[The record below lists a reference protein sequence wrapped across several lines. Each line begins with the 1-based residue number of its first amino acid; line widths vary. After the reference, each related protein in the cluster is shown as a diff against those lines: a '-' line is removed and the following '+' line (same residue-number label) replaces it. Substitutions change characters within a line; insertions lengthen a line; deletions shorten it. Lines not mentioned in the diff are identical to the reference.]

1 MGTDCKF
8 IRDSGKNSVTNT
20 GLCGIIK
27 LNKYL
32 MRGTQGDDNDVKK
45 MTKLLCALLCG
56 VLVCGAVAAAVP
68 KDDTDVAPAPRQVQA
83 AIMNG
88 KDPTTTETMKKGETI
103 QLVVK
108 QDDDSSEKQTAGSG
122 SGNPSESESDWEIQE
137 QQGQNVIELAPKT
150 GIVKAK
156 EAGEATVVKRVTG
169 GVAACK
175 IIVDDK
181 TAVEKLVIKGSQD
194 MRVGETQKLQL
205 SIEPEQAQNDAEVT
219 WKSDQPEILSVDE
232 TGKVTAH
239 QSGSATI
246 TATADSVQ
254 GKLTISVNPNLTAL
268 KIVPDS
274 MKMFVGDSIA
284 VQIEATPADAN
295 LDALQWKS
303 DNAEIAYYKDGR
315 IYGVGVG
322 TTRITASVGDVTAS
336 CTVRVAINGSI
347 SLDKKSMTLQVGKT
361 GQLQANTTGALEG
374 QKITWRS
381 SNPAVASV
389 DAAGKVRANKEGSA
403 EITAEALGVK
413 AACQVTVTGSKKQPD
428 NNKPTNNKP
437 NNNIIGT
444 KRPITGIG
452 STFLYM
458 PRQNTGSTFLYMPGS
473 TVTISEFAYT
483 MPKNVP
489 DVVYLTIDSK
499 LDDVTSSIA
508 DTLSANAMQA
518 TFFVSI
524 DNLYGADDTLRHL
537 TGDGNS
543 VGLLLTPEQANSG
556 NAVALLDQANEQLS
570 VITGM
575 PTRLVRISGGS
586 SGKLNRDAL
595 HALLNAGYRVWDW
608 NTSANESS
616 QAADASYRAVS
627 KAIDTTGT
635 VAVRF
640 DGSVAT
646 DTVFR
651 QLLPYMKYCGIQ
663 AKAIQASDNAVC
675 NTAAG

>member
-8 IRDSGKNSVTNT
+8 IRDFSKNSVTNT

-32 MRGTQGDDNDVKK
+32 MRGSQGDDNDVKK

-56 VLVCGAVAAAVP
+56 VLVCGAVAVAVP
-68 KDDTDVAPAPRQVQA
+68 KDDQETTPVPRQVPVE
-83 AIMNG
+83 IVTG
-88 KDPTTTETMKKGETI
+88 DSKTSVSMKQNEQI

-108 QDDDSSEKQTAGSG
+108 EESQPEQPMTGSG
-122 SGNPSESESDWEIQE
+122 SGNPSDSESEWEIKE
-137 QQGQNVIELAPKT
+137 GNDIIELDGTT
-150 GIVKAK
+150 GVVSAKKAGTA
-156 EAGEATVVKRVTG
+156 EVAKRVKG
-169 GVAACK
+169 GVAACVIK
-175 IIVDDK
+175 VSGY
-181 TAVEKLVIKGSQD
+181 AVEQITIEGAQE
-194 MRVGETQKLQL
+194 MRIGETQNLKL
-205 SIEPEQAQNDAEVT
+205 SIMPTEAQDDANVT
-219 WKSDQPEILSVDE
+219 WTSDRPEILSVDE

-254 GKLTISVNPNLTAL
+254 GKLTISVQPGLTGILL
-268 KIVPDS
+268 KPQ
-274 MKMFVGDSIA
+274 KMELHVGESA
-284 VQIEATPADAN
+284 GIEADPVPTDADLEGLTWN
-295 LDALQWKS
+295 SS
-303 DNAEIAYYKDGR
+303 DESVAYYKDGT
-315 IYGVGVG
+315 IYAAGAG
-322 TTRITASVGDVTAS
+322 TAKITASVGSVSATCD
-336 CTVRVAINGSI
+336 VRVVVDGGITITPNRV
-347 SLDKKSMTLQVGKT
+347 SLET
-361 GQLQANTTGALEG
+361 GNSKQLTANTTGDLKG

-389 DAAGKVRANKEGSA
+389 DASGKVRANKEGSA
-403 EITAEALGVK
+403 EITAEALGAK
-413 AACQVTVTGSKKQPD
+413 AACQVTVTGGKKQPD

-437 NNNIIGT
+437 NNNITGT
-444 KRPITGIG
+444 KKPITGTG
-452 STFLYM
+452 STFLYV

-489 DVVYLTIDSK
+489 DAVYLTIDSK

-543 VGLLLTPEQANSG
+543 IGLLLTPEQANSG

-616 QAADASYRAVS
+616 QAADASYQAVS

>member
-68 KDDTDVAPAPRQVQA
+68 KDDNA
-83 AIMNG
+83 AIAAPVR
-88 KDPTTTETMKKGETI
+88 KQIVLEPDKPRTATMKIGE
-103 QLVVK
+103 QVK
-108 QDDDSSEKQTAGSG
+108 LAIGYANAGIKSESQGSG
-122 SGNPSESESDWEIQE
+122 SGEESGQDTPWGILDDSDAVTVDAETGVVTAEKEGTATIGKNLADGREILCTIKVSGYAVKQITIEGTQE
-137 QQGQNVIELAPKT
+137 
-150 GIVKAK
+150 
-156 EAGEATVVKRVTG
+156 
-169 GVAACK
+169 
-175 IIVDDK
+175 
-181 TAVEKLVIKGSQD
+181 
-194 MRVGETQKLQL
+194 MRIGETQKLQL

-284 VQIEATPADAN
+284 VQIETTPADAN

-315 IYGVGVG
+315 IYGIGVG

-452 STFLYM
+452 STFLYV

-489 DVVYLTIDSK
+489 DAVYLTIDSK

-543 VGLLLTPEQANSG
+543 VGLLLTPEQANGG

-640 DGSVAT
+640 DGGVAT

>member
-8 IRDSGKNSVTNT
+8 IRDFSKNSVTNT

-32 MRGTQGDDNDVKK
+32 MRGSQGDDNDVKK

-56 VLVCGAVAAAVP
+56 VLVCGAVAVAVP
-68 KDDTDVAPAPRQVQA
+68 KDDNA
-83 AIMNG
+83 AIAAPVRTQIVLEPENQ
-88 KDPTTTETMKKGETI
+88 KTVTLKIGEQI
-103 QLVVK
+103 KLAVGYISAGEK
-108 QDDDSSEKQTAGSG
+108 SENKTAGSG
-122 SGNPSESESDWEIQE
+122 ESTSKETKWGVINDSDA
-137 QQGQNVIELAPKT
+137 VIVDEET
-150 GIVKAK
+150 GVVTAEK
-156 EAGEATVVKRVTG
+156 EGEAQVGKILADGREVLCTIKVSGYAVKQITIEG
-169 GVAACK
+169 
-175 IIVDDK
+175 
-181 TAVEKLVIKGSQD
+181 TQE
-194 MRVGETQKLQL
+194 MRIGETQNLKL
-205 SIEPEQAQNDAEVT
+205 SIMPTEAQDGANVIWT
-219 WKSDQPEILSVDE
+219 SDRPEILSVDE

-246 TATADSVQ
+246 TATADSAQ

-268 KIVPDS
+268 KIVPDR

-284 VQIEATPADAN
+284 VQIETTPADVN

-403 EITAEALGVK
+403 EITAEALGAK

-444 KRPITGIG
+444 KKPITGTG
-452 STFLYM
+452 STFLYI

-489 DVVYLTIDSK
+489 DAVYLTVDSK

-575 PTRLVRISGGS
+575 PTRLVRIYGGS

-616 QAADASYRAVS
+616 QAADASYQAVS

>member
-1 MGTDCKF
+1 
-8 IRDSGKNSVTNT
+8 
-20 GLCGIIK
+20 
-27 LNKYL
+27 

-68 KDDTDVAPAPRQVQA
+68 KDDQGTTPAPRQVPVD
-83 AIMNG
+83 IVTG
-88 KDPTTTETMKKGETI
+88 DSRTSVSMKQNEQI

-108 QDDDSSEKQTAGSG
+108 EENQSEQPMTGSG
-122 SGNPSESESDWEIQE
+122 SGNPSDSESKWEIKE
-137 QQGQNVIELAPKT
+137 GNDIIELDGTT
-150 GIVKAK
+150 GVVSAKKAGIA
-156 EAGEATVVKRVTG
+156 EVAKRVKG
-169 GVAACK
+169 GVAACV
-175 IIVDDK
+175 IEVSGY
-181 TAVEKLVIKGSQD
+181 AVKQITIEGAQE
-194 MRVGETQKLQL
+194 MRIGETQNLKL
-205 SIEPEQAQNDAEVT
+205 SIMPTEAQDDANVT
-219 WKSDQPEILSVDE
+219 WTSDRPEILSVDE

-246 TATADSVQ
+246 TATADSAQ
-254 GKLTISVNPNLTAL
+254 GKLTISVQPGLTGILL
-268 KIVPDS
+268 KPQ
-274 MKMFVGDSIA
+274 KMELHVGESA
-284 VQIEATPADAN
+284 GIEADPVPADADLEGLTWN
-295 LDALQWKS
+295 SS
-303 DNAEIAYYKDGR
+303 DESVAYYKDGT
-315 IYGVGVG
+315 IYAAGAG
-322 TTRITASVGDVTAS
+322 TAKITASVGSVSATCD
-336 CTVRVAINGSI
+336 VRVVVDGGITITPNRV
-347 SLDKKSMTLQVGKT
+347 SLET
-361 GQLQANTTGALEG
+361 GNSKQLTANTTGDLKG

-403 EITAEALGVK
+403 EITAEALGAK

-437 NNNIIGT
+437 NNNITGT
-444 KRPITGIG
+444 KKPITGTG

-489 DVVYLTIDSK
+489 DAVYLTIDSK

-543 VGLLLTPEQANSG
+543 VGLLLTPEQANGG

>member
-68 KDDTDVAPAPRQVQA
+68 KDDNA
-83 AIMNG
+83 AIAAPVRTQIVLEPENPKTVTLKIGEQIKLSVGSANIG
-88 KDPTTTETMKKGETI
+88 KK
-103 QLVVK
+103 
-108 QDDDSSEKQTAGSG
+108 SENQAAGSG
-122 SGNPSESESDWEIQE
+122 ESADKDTNWGIWDGDSDA
-137 QQGQNVIELAPKT
+137 VIVDEET
-150 GIVKAK
+150 GVVTAK
-156 EAGEATVVKRVTG
+156 KEGEAQVGKILADGREILCTIKVSGYAVKQITIEG
-169 GVAACK
+169 
-175 IIVDDK
+175 
-181 TAVEKLVIKGSQD
+181 TQE
-194 MRVGETQKLQL
+194 MRIGETQNLKL
-205 SIEPEQAQNDAEVT
+205 SITPTEAQDDAKVT
-219 WKSDQPEILSVDE
+219 WKSDRPEILSVDE

-246 TATADSVQ
+246 TATADSMQ
-254 GKLTISVNPNLTAL
+254 GKLTISVQPGLTGILL
-268 KIVPDS
+268 KPQ
-274 MKMFVGDSIA
+274 KMELHVGESA
-284 VQIEATPADAN
+284 GIEADPVPADADLEGLTWN
-295 LDALQWKS
+295 SS
-303 DNAEIAYYKDGR
+303 DESVAYYKDGT
-315 IYGVGVG
+315 IYAAGAG
-322 TTRITASVGDVTAS
+322 TAKITASVGSVSAACD
-336 CTVRVAINGSI
+336 VRVVIDGGITITPNRV
-347 SLDKKSMTLQVGKT
+347 SLET
-361 GQLQANTTGALEG
+361 GNSKQLTANATGDLKG

-489 DVVYLTIDSK
+489 DAVYLTIDSK

-537 TGDGNS
+537 TGNGNS

>member
-56 VLVCGAVAAAVP
+56 VLVFGAVAAAVP
-68 KDDTDVAPAPRQVQA
+68 KDDNA
-83 AIMNG
+83 AIAAPVR
-88 KDPTTTETMKKGETI
+88 KQIVLEPDKPRTATMKIGE
-103 QLVVK
+103 QVK
-108 QDDDSSEKQTAGSG
+108 LAIGYANAGIKSESQGSG
-122 SGNPSESESDWEIQE
+122 SGEESGQDTPWGILDDSDAVTVDAETGVVTAEKEGTATIGKNLADGREILCTIKVSGYAVKQITVKGAQE
-137 QQGQNVIELAPKT
+137 
-150 GIVKAK
+150 
-156 EAGEATVVKRVTG
+156 
-169 GVAACK
+169 
-175 IIVDDK
+175 
-181 TAVEKLVIKGSQD
+181 
-194 MRVGETQKLQL
+194 MRIGETQNLKL
-205 SIEPEQAQNDAEVT
+205 SIKPTEAQDDANVT
-219 WKSDQPEILSVDE
+219 WTSDRPEILSVDE
-232 TGKVTAH
+232 TGKVMAH

-246 TATADSVQ
+246 TATADSAQ
-254 GKLTISVNPNLTAL
+254 GKLTISVQPGLTGILL
-268 KIVPDS
+268 KPQ
-274 MKMFVGDSIA
+274 KMELHVGESA
-284 VQIEATPADAN
+284 GIEADPVPADADLEGLTWN
-295 LDALQWKS
+295 SS
-303 DNAEIAYYKDGR
+303 DESVAYYKDGT
-315 IYGVGVG
+315 IYAAGAG
-322 TTRITASVGDVTAS
+322 TAKITASVGSVSATCD
-336 CTVRVAINGSI
+336 VRVVIDGGITITPNRV
-347 SLDKKSMTLQVGKT
+347 SLEAGNSKQLTANAT
-361 GQLQANTTGALEG
+361 GDLKG

-437 NNNIIGT
+437 NNNITGT

-489 DVVYLTIDSK
+489 DAVYLTIDSK

-537 TGDGNS
+537 MGDGNS

-556 NAVALLDQANEQLS
+556 NAVALLDRANEQLS

-575 PTRLVRISGGS
+575 PTRLVRIFGGS

>member
-8 IRDSGKNSVTNT
+8 IRSFSKNSVTNT

-56 VLVCGAVAAAVP
+56 VLVCGAVAVAVP
-68 KDDTDVAPAPRQVQA
+68 KDDNA
-83 AIMNG
+83 AIAAPVR
-88 KDPTTTETMKKGETI
+88 KQIVLEPDKPRTATMKIGE
-103 QLVVK
+103 QVK
-108 QDDDSSEKQTAGSG
+108 LAIGYANAGIKSESQGSG
-122 SGNPSESESDWEIQE
+122 SGEESGQDTPWGILDDSDAVTVDAETGVVTAEKEGTATIGKNLADGREILCTIKVSGYAVKQITIEGTQE
-137 QQGQNVIELAPKT
+137 
-150 GIVKAK
+150 
-156 EAGEATVVKRVTG
+156 
-169 GVAACK
+169 
-175 IIVDDK
+175 
-181 TAVEKLVIKGSQD
+181 
-194 MRVGETQKLQL
+194 MRIGETQKLQL

-284 VQIEATPADAN
+284 VQIETTPADAN

-315 IYGVGVG
+315 IYGIGVG

-403 EITAEALGVK
+403 EITAEALGAK

-437 NNNIIGT
+437 NNNITGT
-444 KRPITGIG
+444 KRPITGTG
-452 STFLYM
+452 STFLYV

-489 DVVYLTIDSK
+489 DAVYLTIDSK

-543 VGLLLTPEQANSG
+543 VGLLLTPEQANGG

-616 QAADASYRAVS
+616 QAADASYQAVS

>member
-8 IRDSGKNSVTNT
+8 IRDFSKNSVTNT

-32 MRGTQGDDNDVKK
+32 MRGSQGDDNDVKK
-45 MTKLLCALLCG
+45 MTKLFCALLCG
-56 VLVCGAVAAAVP
+56 VLVCGAVAVAVP
-68 KDDTDVAPAPRQVQA
+68 KDDNA
-83 AIMNG
+83 AIAAPVRTQIVLEPESQ
-88 KDPTTTETMKKGETI
+88 KTVTLKIGEQI
-103 QLVVK
+103 KLAVGYISAGEK
-108 QDDDSSEKQTAGSG
+108 SENKTAGSG
-122 SGNPSESESDWEIQE
+122 ESTSKETKWGVINDSDA
-137 QQGQNVIELAPKT
+137 VIVDEET
-150 GIVKAK
+150 GVVTAK
-156 EAGEATVVKRVTG
+156 KEGEAQVGKILADGREVLCTIKVSGYAVKQITIEG
-169 GVAACK
+169 
-175 IIVDDK
+175 
-181 TAVEKLVIKGSQD
+181 TQE
-194 MRVGETQKLQL
+194 MRIGETQNLKL
-205 SIEPEQAQNDAEVT
+205 SITPTEAQDDANVT
-219 WKSDQPEILSVDE
+219 WTSDRSEILSVDE

-246 TATADSVQ
+246 TATADSAQ

-268 KIVPDS
+268 KIVPDR

-284 VQIEATPADAN
+284 VQIETTPADAN

-403 EITAEALGVK
+403 EITAEALGAK

-437 NNNIIGT
+437 NNNITGT
-444 KRPITGIG
+444 KRPITGTG
-452 STFLYM
+452 STFLYV

-489 DVVYLTIDSK
+489 DAVYLTIDSK

-616 QAADASYRAVS
+616 QAADASYQAVS

>member
-68 KDDTDVAPAPRQVQA
+68 KDDNA
-83 AIMNG
+83 AIAAPVR
-88 KDPTTTETMKKGETI
+88 KQIVLEPDKPRTATMKIGE
-103 QLVVK
+103 QVK
-108 QDDDSSEKQTAGSG
+108 LAIGYANAGIKSESQGSG
-122 SGNPSESESDWEIQE
+122 SGEESGQDTPWGILDDSDAVTVDAETGVVTAEKEGTATIGKNLADGREILCTIKVS
-137 QQGQNVIELAPKT
+137 GYA
-150 GIVKAK
+150 VKQI
-156 EAGEATVVKRVTG
+156 T
-169 GVAACK
+169 
-175 IIVDDK
+175 
-181 TAVEKLVIKGSQD
+181 IKGTQE
-194 MRVGETQKLQL
+194 MRIGETQKLQL

-246 TATADSVQ
+246 TATADSAQ
-254 GKLTISVNPNLTAL
+254 GKLTISVQPGLTGILL
-268 KIVPDS
+268 KPQ
-274 MKMFVGDSIA
+274 KMELHVGESA
-284 VQIEATPADAN
+284 GIEADPVPADADLEGLTWN
-295 LDALQWKS
+295 SS
-303 DNAEIAYYKDGR
+303 DESVAYYKDGI
-315 IYGVGVG
+315 IYAAGAG
-322 TTRITASVGDVTAS
+322 TAKITASVGSVSAACD
-336 CTVRVAINGSI
+336 VRVVIDGGITITPNRV
-347 SLDKKSMTLQVGKT
+347 SLET
-361 GQLQANTTGALEG
+361 GNSKQLTANATGDLKG

-452 STFLYM
+452 STFLYV

-489 DVVYLTIDSK
+489 DAVYLTIDSK

-537 TGDGNS
+537 TGNGNS

>member
-68 KDDTDVAPAPRQVQA
+68 KDDNA
-83 AIMNG
+83 AIAAPVR
-88 KDPTTTETMKKGETI
+88 KQIVLEPDKPRTATMKIGE
-103 QLVVK
+103 QVK
-108 QDDDSSEKQTAGSG
+108 LAIGYANAGIKSESQGSG
-122 SGNPSESESDWEIQE
+122 SGEESGQDTPWGILDDSDAVTVDAETGVVTAEKEGTATIGKNLADGREILCTIKVFGYAVKQITIEGTQE
-137 QQGQNVIELAPKT
+137 
-150 GIVKAK
+150 
-156 EAGEATVVKRVTG
+156 
-169 GVAACK
+169 
-175 IIVDDK
+175 
-181 TAVEKLVIKGSQD
+181 
-194 MRVGETQKLQL
+194 MRIGETQKLQL

-246 TATADSVQ
+246 TATADSAQ
-254 GKLTISVNPNLTAL
+254 GKLTISVQPGLTGILL
-268 KIVPDS
+268 KPQ
-274 MKMFVGDSIA
+274 KMELHVGESA
-284 VQIEATPADAN
+284 GIEADPVPADADLEGLTWN
-295 LDALQWKS
+295 SS
-303 DNAEIAYYKDGR
+303 DESVAYYKDGT
-315 IYGVGVG
+315 IYAAGAG
-322 TTRITASVGDVTAS
+322 TAKITASVGSVSAACD
-336 CTVRVAINGSI
+336 VRVVIDGGITITPNRV
-347 SLDKKSMTLQVGKT
+347 SLET
-361 GQLQANTTGALEG
+361 GNSKQLTANATGDLKG

-381 SNPAVASV
+381 SNSAVASV

-403 EITAEALGVK
+403 EITAEVLGVK

-437 NNNIIGT
+437 NNNITGT
-444 KRPITGIG
+444 KRPITGTG
-452 STFLYM
+452 STYLFV

-489 DVVYLTIDSK
+489 DAVYLTIDSK

-537 TGDGNS
+537 TGNGNS

-556 NAVALLDQANEQLS
+556 NAVALLDQADEQLS

>member
-8 IRDSGKNSVTNT
+8 IRDFSKNSVTNT

-32 MRGTQGDDNDVKK
+32 MRGSQGDDNDVKK

-56 VLVCGAVAAAVP
+56 VLVCGAVAVAVP
-68 KDDTDVAPAPRQVQA
+68 KDDQGTTPAPRQVPVE
-83 AIMNG
+83 IVTG
-88 KDPTTTETMKKGETI
+88 DSKTSVSMKQNEQI

-108 QDDDSSEKQTAGSG
+108 EENQSEQPMTGSG
-122 SGNPSESESDWEIQE
+122 SGKPSDSESEWEIKE
-137 QQGQNVIELAPKT
+137 GNDIIELDGTT
-150 GIVKAK
+150 GVVSAKKAGIA
-156 EAGEATVVKRVTG
+156 EVAKRVKG
-169 GVAACK
+169 GVAACV
-175 IIVDDK
+175 IEVSGY
-181 TAVEKLVIKGSQD
+181 AVEQITIEGAQE
-194 MRVGETQKLQL
+194 MRIGETQNLKL
-205 SIEPEQAQNDAEVT
+205 SIMPTEAQDDANVT
-219 WKSDQPEILSVDE
+219 WTSDRPEILSVDE

-268 KIVPDS
+268 KIVPDR

-284 VQIEATPADAN
+284 VQIETTPADAN

-389 DAAGKVRANKEGSA
+389 DASGKVHANKEGSA
-403 EITAEALGVK
+403 EITAEALGAK

-437 NNNIIGT
+437 NNNITGT
-444 KRPITGIG
+444 KKPITGTG
-452 STFLYM
+452 STFLYV

-489 DVVYLTIDSK
+489 DAVYLTIDSK

-595 HALLNAGYRVWDW
+595 HTLLNAGYRVWDW

-616 QAADASYRAVS
+616 QAADASYQAVS

>member
-68 KDDTDVAPAPRQVQA
+68 KDDQGTTPAPRQVPVE
-83 AIMNG
+83 IVTG
-88 KDPTTTETMKKGETI
+88 DSRTSVSMKQNEKI

-108 QDDDSSEKQTAGSG
+108 EESQPEQPMTGSG
-122 SGNPSESESDWEIQE
+122 SGTPSGSKSEWKIEKGNDI
-137 QQGQNVIELAPKT
+137 IELDGTT
-150 GIVKAK
+150 GVVSAKKAGTA
-156 EAGEATVVKRVTG
+156 EVAKRVKG
-169 GVAACK
+169 GVAACV
-175 IIVDDK
+175 IEVSGY
-181 TAVEKLVIKGSQD
+181 AVEQITVKGAQE
-194 MRVGETQKLQL
+194 MRIGETQNLKP
-205 SIEPEQAQNDAEVT
+205 SITPIEAQDDANVT
-219 WKSDQPEILSVDE
+219 WTSDRPEILSVDE

-246 TATADSVQ
+246 TATADSVH
-254 GKLTISVNPNLTAL
+254 GELTISVNPNLTAL
-268 KIVPDS
+268 KIVPDR

-284 VQIEATPADAN
+284 VQIETTPADAN

-489 DVVYLTIDSK
+489 DAVYLTIDSK

-537 TGDGNS
+537 TGNGNS

-640 DGSVAT
+640 DGGVAT

>member
-68 KDDTDVAPAPRQVQA
+68 KDDNA
-83 AIMNG
+83 AIAAPVRTQIVLEPESQKTVTLKIGEQIKLSVGSANIG
-88 KDPTTTETMKKGETI
+88 KK
-103 QLVVK
+103 
-108 QDDDSSEKQTAGSG
+108 SENQAAGSG
-122 SGNPSESESDWEIQE
+122 ESADKDTNWGIWDGDSDAVTVEKESGMVTAE
-137 QQGQNVIELAPKT
+137 KT
-150 GIVKAK
+150 GT
-156 EAGEATVVKRVTG
+156 ATVGKILGDGRKVSCTITVSGYAVKQITIEG
-169 GVAACK
+169 
-175 IIVDDK
+175 
-181 TAVEKLVIKGSQD
+181 TQE
-194 MRVGETQKLQL
+194 MRIGETQKLQL
-205 SIEPEQAQNDAEVT
+205 SIKPEQAQNDAEVT

-437 NNNIIGT
+437 NNNITGT
-444 KRPITGIG
+444 KRPITGTG

-483 MPKNVP
+483 MPKNIP
-489 DVVYLTIDSK
+489 DAVYLTIDSK

-537 TGDGNS
+537 MGDGNS

>member
-68 KDDTDVAPAPRQVQA
+68 KDDNA
-83 AIMNG
+83 AIAAPVR
-88 KDPTTTETMKKGETI
+88 KQIVLEPDKPRTATMKIGE
-103 QLVVK
+103 QVK
-108 QDDDSSEKQTAGSG
+108 LAIGYANAGIKSESQGSG
-122 SGNPSESESDWEIQE
+122 SGEESGQDTPWGILDDSDAVTVDAETGVVTAEKEGTATIGKNLADGREILCTIKVSGYAVKQITIEGTQE
-137 QQGQNVIELAPKT
+137 
-150 GIVKAK
+150 
-156 EAGEATVVKRVTG
+156 
-169 GVAACK
+169 
-175 IIVDDK
+175 
-181 TAVEKLVIKGSQD
+181 
-194 MRVGETQKLQL
+194 MRIGETQKLQL

-284 VQIEATPADAN
+284 VQIETTPADAN

-315 IYGVGVG
+315 IYGIGVG

-452 STFLYM
+452 STFLYV

-489 DVVYLTIDSK
+489 DAVYLTIDSK

-537 TGDGNS
+537 MGDGNS

-608 NTSANESS
+608 NASANESS

>member
-68 KDDTDVAPAPRQVQA
+68 KDDQGTTPAPRQVPVD
-83 AIMNG
+83 IVTG
-88 KDPTTTETMKKGETI
+88 DSRTSVSMKQNERI
-103 QLVVK
+103 QLVFK
-108 QDDDSSEKQTAGSG
+108 EENQSEQPMTGSG
-122 SGNPSESESDWEIQE
+122 SGNPSDSESEWEIKK
-137 QQGQNVIELAPKT
+137 GSDIIELDGTT
-150 GIVKAK
+150 GVVSAKKAGTA
-156 EAGEATVVKRVTG
+156 EVAKRVKG
-169 GVAACK
+169 GVAACV
-175 IIVDDK
+175 IEVSGY
-181 TAVEKLVIKGSQD
+181 AVEQITVKGAQE
-194 MRVGETQKLQL
+194 MRIGETQKLQL

-284 VQIEATPADAN
+284 VQIETTPADAN

-315 IYGVGVG
+315 IYGIGVG

-403 EITAEALGVK
+403 EITAEALGAK
-413 AACQVTVTGSKKQPD
+413 AACQVTVTGGKKQPD

-437 NNNIIGT
+437 NNNITGT
-444 KRPITGIG
+444 KKPITGTG

-489 DVVYLTIDSK
+489 DAVYLTIDSK

-543 VGLLLTPEQANSG
+543 VGLLLTPEQANGG

-616 QAADASYRAVS
+616 QAADASYQAVS

>member
-56 VLVCGAVAAAVP
+56 VLVCGAVAVAVP
-68 KDDTDVAPAPRQVQA
+68 KDDNA
-83 AIMNG
+83 AIAAPVRTQIVLEPENPKTVTLKIGEQIKLSVGSANIG
-88 KDPTTTETMKKGETI
+88 KK
-103 QLVVK
+103 
-108 QDDDSSEKQTAGSG
+108 SENQAAGSG
-122 SGNPSESESDWEIQE
+122 ESADKDTNWGIWDGDSDAVTVEKESG
-137 QQGQNVIELAPKT
+137 VVT
-150 GIVKAK
+150 AK
-156 EAGEATVVKRVTG
+156 KEGEAQVGKILADGREILCTIKVSGYAVKQITIEG
-169 GVAACK
+169 
-175 IIVDDK
+175 
-181 TAVEKLVIKGSQD
+181 TQE
-194 MRVGETQKLQL
+194 MRIGETQNLKL
-205 SIEPEQAQNDAEVT
+205 SITPTEAQDDAKVT
-219 WKSDQPEILSVDE
+219 WKSDRPEILSVDE

-246 TATADSVQ
+246 TATADSMQ
-254 GKLTISVNPNLTAL
+254 GKLTISVQPGLTGILL
-268 KIVPDS
+268 KPQ
-274 MKMFVGDSIA
+274 KMELHVGESA
-284 VQIEATPADAN
+284 GIEADPVPADADLEGLTWN
-295 LDALQWKS
+295 SS
-303 DNAEIAYYKDGR
+303 DESVAYYKDGT
-315 IYGVGVG
+315 IYAAGAG
-322 TTRITASVGDVTAS
+322 TAKITASVGSVSAACD
-336 CTVRVAINGSI
+336 VRVVINGGI
-347 SLDKKSMTLQVGKT
+347 TITPNRVSLET
-361 GQLQANTTGALEG
+361 GNSKQLTANVTGDLKG

-437 NNNIIGT
+437 NNNITGT

-489 DVVYLTIDSK
+489 DAVYLTIDSK

-537 TGDGNS
+537 TGNGNS
-543 VGLLLTPEQANSG
+543 IGLLLTPEQANGG

-640 DGSVAT
+640 DGSVTT

>member
-8 IRDSGKNSVTNT
+8 IRDSSKNSVTNT

-68 KDDTDVAPAPRQVQA
+68 KDDQETTPAPRQVPVD
-83 AIMNG
+83 IVTG
-88 KDPTTTETMKKGETI
+88 DSRTSVSMKQNEQI

-108 QDDDSSEKQTAGSG
+108 EESQPEQPMTGSG
-122 SGNPSESESDWEIQE
+122 SGTPSDSKSEWKIEKGNDI
-137 QQGQNVIELAPKT
+137 IELDGTT
-150 GIVKAK
+150 GVVSAKKAGTA
-156 EAGEATVVKRVTG
+156 EVAKRVKG
-169 GVAACK
+169 GVAACV
-175 IIVDDK
+175 IEVSGY
-181 TAVEKLVIKGSQD
+181 AVEQITIEGTQE
-194 MRVGETQKLQL
+194 MRIGETQNLKL
-205 SIEPEQAQNDAEVT
+205 SITPTEAQDDAKVT
-219 WKSDQPEILSVDE
+219 WKSDRPEILSVDE

-246 TATADSVQ
+246 TATADSMQ
-254 GKLTISVNPNLTAL
+254 GKLTISVQPGLTGILL
-268 KIVPDS
+268 KPQ
-274 MKMFVGDSIA
+274 KMELHVGESA
-284 VQIEATPADAN
+284 GIEADPVPADADLEGLTWN
-295 LDALQWKS
+295 SS
-303 DNAEIAYYKDGR
+303 DESVAYYKDGT
-315 IYGVGVG
+315 IYAAGAG
-322 TTRITASVGDVTAS
+322 TAKITASVAS
-336 CTVRVAINGSI
+336 VSAACDVRVVIDGGITITPNRV
-347 SLDKKSMTLQVGKT
+347 SLET
-361 GQLQANTTGALEG
+361 GNSKQLTANATGDLKG

-489 DVVYLTIDSK
+489 DAVYLTIDSK

-508 DTLSANAMQA
+508 DTLSANAVQA

-537 TGDGNS
+537 TGNGNS

-608 NTSANESS
+608 NASANESS

>member
-68 KDDTDVAPAPRQVQA
+68 KDDNA
-83 AIMNG
+83 AIAAPVRTQIVLEPENPKTVTLKIGEQIKLSVGSANIG
-88 KDPTTTETMKKGETI
+88 KK
-103 QLVVK
+103 
-108 QDDDSSEKQTAGSG
+108 SENQAAGSG
-122 SGNPSESESDWEIQE
+122 ESADKDTNWGIWDGDSDA
-137 QQGQNVIELAPKT
+137 VIVDEET
-150 GIVKAK
+150 GVVTAK
-156 EAGEATVVKRVTG
+156 KEGEAQVGKILADGREILCTIKVSGYAVKQITIEG
-169 GVAACK
+169 
-175 IIVDDK
+175 
-181 TAVEKLVIKGSQD
+181 TQE
-194 MRVGETQKLQL
+194 MRIGETQNLKL
-205 SIEPEQAQNDAEVT
+205 SIKPTEAQDDAKVT
-219 WKSDQPEILSVDE
+219 WKSDRPEILSVDE

-254 GKLTISVNPNLTAL
+254 GKLTISVQPGLTGILL
-268 KIVPDS
+268 KPQ
-274 MKMFVGDSIA
+274 KMELRVGESA
-284 VQIEATPADAN
+284 GIEADPVPADADLEGLTWN
-295 LDALQWKS
+295 SS
-303 DNAEIAYYKDGR
+303 DESVAYYKDGT
-315 IYGVGVG
+315 IYAAGAG
-322 TTRITASVGDVTAS
+322 TAKITASVGSVSAACD
-336 CTVRVAINGSI
+336 VRVVIDGGITITPNRV
-347 SLDKKSMTLQVGKT
+347 SLET
-361 GQLQANTTGALEG
+361 GNSKQLTANATGDLKG

-413 AACQVTVTGSKKQPD
+413 AACQVTVTESKKQPD

-489 DVVYLTIDSK
+489 DAVYLTIDSK

-537 TGDGNS
+537 TGNGNS

>member
-1 MGTDCKF
+1 M
-8 IRDSGKNSVTNT
+8 
-20 GLCGIIK
+20 
-27 LNKYL
+27 
-32 MRGTQGDDNDVKK
+32 KK

-68 KDDTDVAPAPRQVQA
+68 KDDNA
-83 AIMNG
+83 AIAAPVR
-88 KDPTTTETMKKGETI
+88 KQIVLEPDKPRTATMKIGE
-103 QLVVK
+103 QVK
-108 QDDDSSEKQTAGSG
+108 LAIGYANAGIKSESQGSG
-122 SGNPSESESDWEIQE
+122 SGEESGQDTPWGILDDSDAVTVDAETGVVTAEKEGTATIGKNLADGREILCTIKVSGYAVKQITIEGTQE
-137 QQGQNVIELAPKT
+137 
-150 GIVKAK
+150 
-156 EAGEATVVKRVTG
+156 
-169 GVAACK
+169 
-175 IIVDDK
+175 
-181 TAVEKLVIKGSQD
+181 
-194 MRVGETQKLQL
+194 MRIGETQKLQL

-246 TATADSVQ
+246 TATADSAQ

-315 IYGVGVG
+315 IYGIGVG

-437 NNNIIGT
+437 NNNITGT
-444 KRPITGIG
+444 KRPITGTG
-452 STFLYM
+452 STFLYI

-489 DVVYLTIDSK
+489 DAVYLTIDSK

-543 VGLLLTPEQANSG
+543 VGLLLTPEQANGG

>member
-68 KDDTDVAPAPRQVQA
+68 KDDQGTTPAPRQVPVD
-83 AIMNG
+83 IVTG
-88 KDPTTTETMKKGETI
+88 DSRTSVSMKQNEQI

-108 QDDDSSEKQTAGSG
+108 EENQPEQPMTGSG
-122 SGNPSESESDWEIQE
+122 SGNPSDSESEWEIKK
-137 QQGQNVIELAPKT
+137 GSDIIELDGTT
-150 GIVKAK
+150 GVVSAKKAGTA
-156 EAGEATVVKRVTG
+156 EVAKRVKG
-169 GVAACK
+169 GVAACV
-175 IIVDDK
+175 IEVSGY
-181 TAVEKLVIKGSQD
+181 AVEQITVKGAQE
-194 MRVGETQKLQL
+194 MRIGETQNLKP
-205 SIEPEQAQNDAEVT
+205 SITPIEAQDDANVT
-219 WKSDQPEILSVDE
+219 WTSDRPEILSVDE

-246 TATADSVQ
+246 TATADSVH
-254 GKLTISVNPNLTAL
+254 GELTISVNPNLIAL
-268 KIVPDS
+268 KIVPDR

-284 VQIEATPADAN
+284 VQIETTPADAN

-437 NNNIIGT
+437 NNNITGT
-444 KRPITGIG
+444 KRPITGTG

-489 DVVYLTIDSK
+489 DAVYLTIDSK

-537 TGDGNS
+537 TGNGNS
-543 VGLLLTPEQANSG
+543 IGLLLTPEQANSG

-608 NTSANESS
+608 NASANESS

>member
-56 VLVCGAVAAAVP
+56 VLVCGAVAVAVP
-68 KDDTDVAPAPRQVQA
+68 KDDNA
-83 AIMNG
+83 AIAAPVRTQIVLEPENPKTVTLKIGEQIKLSVGSANIG
-88 KDPTTTETMKKGETI
+88 KKSENQATGSGESADKDTNWGIWDGDSDAVIVDEETGVVTAKKEGEAQVGKILADGREILCTI
-103 QLVVK
+103 KVSGYAVK
-108 QDDDSSEKQTAGSG
+108 QITIEGT
-122 SGNPSESESDWEIQE
+122 QE
-137 QQGQNVIELAPKT
+137 
-150 GIVKAK
+150 
-156 EAGEATVVKRVTG
+156 
-169 GVAACK
+169 
-175 IIVDDK
+175 
-181 TAVEKLVIKGSQD
+181 
-194 MRVGETQKLQL
+194 MRIGETQNLKL
-205 SIEPEQAQNDAEVT
+205 SITPTEAQDDAKVT
-219 WKSDQPEILSVDE
+219 WKSDRPEILSVDE

-254 GKLTISVNPNLTAL
+254 GKLTISVQPGLTGILL
-268 KIVPDS
+268 KPQ
-274 MKMFVGDSIA
+274 KMELHVGESA
-284 VQIEATPADAN
+284 GIEADPVPADADLEGLTWN
-295 LDALQWKS
+295 SS
-303 DNAEIAYYKDGR
+303 DESVAYYKDGT
-315 IYGVGVG
+315 IYAAGAG
-322 TTRITASVGDVTAS
+322 TAKITASVAS
-336 CTVRVAINGSI
+336 VSAACDVRVVIDGGITITPNRV
-347 SLDKKSMTLQVGKT
+347 SLET
-361 GQLQANTTGALEG
+361 GNSKQLTANATGDLKG

-489 DVVYLTIDSK
+489 DAVYLTIDSK

-508 DTLSANAMQA
+508 DTLSANAVQA

-537 TGDGNS
+537 TGNGNS

-608 NTSANESS
+608 NASANESS

>member
-8 IRDSGKNSVTNT
+8 IRDFSKNSVTNT

-32 MRGTQGDDNDVKK
+32 MRGSQGDDNDVKK

-56 VLVCGAVAAAVP
+56 MLVCGAVAVAVP
-68 KDDTDVAPAPRQVQA
+68 KDDQGTTPVPRQVPVE
-83 AIMNG
+83 IVTG
-88 KDPTTTETMKKGETI
+88 DSKTSVSMKQNEQI

-108 QDDDSSEKQTAGSG
+108 EESQPEQPMTGSG
-122 SGNPSESESDWEIQE
+122 SGNPSDSESEWEIKE
-137 QQGQNVIELAPKT
+137 GTDIIELDGTT
-150 GIVKAK
+150 GVVSAKKAGIA
-156 EAGEATVVKRVTG
+156 EVAKRVKG
-169 GVAACK
+169 GVAAC
-175 IIVDDK
+175 
-181 TAVEKLVIKGSQD
+181 VIKVSGYAVKQITIEGTQE
-194 MRVGETQKLQL
+194 MRIGETQKLQL

-284 VQIEATPADAN
+284 VQIETTPADAN

-315 IYGVGVG
+315 IYGIGVG

-403 EITAEALGVK
+403 EITAEALGAK

-437 NNNIIGT
+437 NNNITGT

-489 DVVYLTIDSK
+489 DAVYLTIDSK

-543 VGLLLTPEQANSG
+543 VGLLLTPEQANGG
-556 NAVALLDQANEQLS
+556 NTVALLDQANEQLS

-616 QAADASYRAVS
+616 QAADASYQAVS

-640 DGSVAT
+640 DGTVAT

>member
-68 KDDTDVAPAPRQVQA
+68 KDDQGTTPAPRQVPVE
-83 AIMNG
+83 IVTG
-88 KDPTTTETMKKGETI
+88 DSRTSVSMKQNEKI

-108 QDDDSSEKQTAGSG
+108 EESQPEQTMTGSG
-122 SGNPSESESDWEIQE
+122 SGTPSDSKSEWKIEKGNDI
-137 QQGQNVIELAPKT
+137 IELDGTT
-150 GIVKAK
+150 GVVSAKKAGTA
-156 EAGEATVVKRVTG
+156 EVAKRVKG
-169 GVAACK
+169 GVAACV
-175 IIVDDK
+175 IEVSGY
-181 TAVEKLVIKGSQD
+181 AVKQITIEGTQE
-194 MRVGETQKLQL
+194 MRIGETQNLKL
-205 SIEPEQAQNDAEVT
+205 SITPTEAQDDAKVT
-219 WKSDQPEILSVDE
+219 WKSDRPEILSVDE

-246 TATADSVQ
+246 TATADSVH
-254 GKLTISVNPNLTAL
+254 GELTISVQPGLTGILL
-268 KIVPDS
+268 KPQ
-274 MKMFVGDSIA
+274 KMELHVGESA
-284 VQIEATPADAN
+284 GVEADPVPADADLEGLTWN
-295 LDALQWKS
+295 SS
-303 DNAEIAYYKDGR
+303 DESVAYYKDGT
-315 IYGVGVG
+315 IYAAGAG
-322 TTRITASVGDVTAS
+322 TAKITASVGSVSAVCD
-336 CTVRVAINGSI
+336 VRVVIDGNI
-347 SLDKKSMTLQVGKT
+347 TITPNRVSLET
-361 GQLQANTTGALEG
+361 GNSKQLTANATGDLKG

-437 NNNIIGT
+437 NNNITGT

-489 DVVYLTIDSK
+489 DAVYLTIDSK

-537 TGDGNS
+537 TGNGNS

>member
-68 KDDTDVAPAPRQVQA
+68 KDDQGTTPAPRQVPVD
-83 AIMNG
+83 IVTG
-88 KDPTTTETMKKGETI
+88 DSRTSVSMKQNEQI

-108 QDDDSSEKQTAGSG
+108 EENQPEQPMTGSG
-122 SGNPSESESDWEIQE
+122 SGNPSDSESEWEIKK
-137 QQGQNVIELAPKT
+137 GSDIIELDGTT
-150 GIVKAK
+150 GVVSAKKAGTA
-156 EAGEATVVKRVTG
+156 EVAKRVKG
-169 GVAACK
+169 GVAACV
-175 IIVDDK
+175 IEVSGY
-181 TAVEKLVIKGSQD
+181 AVEQITVKGTQE
-194 MRVGETQKLQL
+194 MRIGETQNLKL
-205 SIEPEQAQNDAEVT
+205 SITPTEAQDDANVT
-219 WKSDQPEILSVDE
+219 WTSDRPEILSVDE

-246 TATADSVQ
+246 TATADSVH
-254 GKLTISVNPNLTAL
+254 GELTISVNPNLTAL
-268 KIVPDS
+268 KIVPDR

-284 VQIEATPADAN
+284 VQIETTPADAN

-437 NNNIIGT
+437 NNNITGT
-444 KRPITGIG
+444 KRPITGTG

-489 DVVYLTIDSK
+489 DAVYLTIDSK

-537 TGDGNS
+537 TGNGNS

>member
-8 IRDSGKNSVTNT
+8 IRDFSKNSVTNT

-32 MRGTQGDDNDVKK
+32 MRGSQGDDNDVKK

-68 KDDTDVAPAPRQVQA
+68 KDDNA
-83 AIMNG
+83 AIAAPVRTQIVLEPENQ
-88 KDPTTTETMKKGETI
+88 KTVTLKIGEQI
-103 QLVVK
+103 KLAVGYISAGEK
-108 QDDDSSEKQTAGSG
+108 SENKTAGSG
-122 SGNPSESESDWEIQE
+122 ESTSKETKWGVINDSDA
-137 QQGQNVIELAPKT
+137 VIVDEET
-150 GIVKAK
+150 GVVTAEK
-156 EAGEATVVKRVTG
+156 EGEAQVGKILADGREVLCTIKVSGYAVKQIT
-169 GVAACK
+169 
-175 IIVDDK
+175 
-181 TAVEKLVIKGSQD
+181 IKGTQE
-194 MRVGETQKLQL
+194 MRIGETQNLKL
-205 SIEPEQAQNDAEVT
+205 SIKPTEAQDDANVT
-219 WKSDQPEILSVDE
+219 WKSDRPEILSVDE

-246 TATADSVQ
+246 TATADSAQ

-284 VQIEATPADAN
+284 VQIETTPADAN

-315 IYGVGVG
+315 IYGIGVG

-437 NNNIIGT
+437 NNNITGT
-444 KRPITGIG
+444 KRPITGTG

-489 DVVYLTIDSK
+489 DAVYLTIDSK

-543 VGLLLTPEQANSG
+543 VGLLLTPEQANGG

-616 QAADASYRAVS
+616 QAADASYQAVS

>member
-68 KDDTDVAPAPRQVQA
+68 KDDQGTTPAPRQVPVD
-83 AIMNG
+83 IVTG
-88 KDPTTTETMKKGETI
+88 DSRTSVSMKQNEQI

-108 QDDDSSEKQTAGSG
+108 EENQPEQPMTGSG
-122 SGNPSESESDWEIQE
+122 SGNPSDSESEWEIKK
-137 QQGQNVIELAPKT
+137 GSDIIELDGTT
-150 GIVKAK
+150 GVVSAKKAGTA
-156 EAGEATVVKRVTG
+156 EVAKRVKG
-169 GVAACK
+169 GVAACV
-175 IIVDDK
+175 IEVSGY
-181 TAVEKLVIKGSQD
+181 AVEQITVKGAQE
-194 MRVGETQKLQL
+194 MRIGETQNLKL
-205 SIEPEQAQNDAEVT
+205 SITPTEAQDDANVT
-219 WKSDQPEILSVDE
+219 WKSDRPEILSVDE

-246 TATADSVQ
+246 TATADSVH
-254 GKLTISVNPNLTAL
+254 GELTISVNPNLTAL
-268 KIVPDS
+268 KIVPDR

-284 VQIEATPADAN
+284 VQIETTPADAN

-403 EITAEALGVK
+403 EITAEVLGVK

-437 NNNIIGT
+437 NNNITGT
-444 KRPITGIG
+444 KRPITGTG

-489 DVVYLTIDSK
+489 DAVYLTIDSK

-537 TGDGNS
+537 TGNGNS
-543 VGLLLTPEQANSG
+543 IGLLLTPEQANSG

-608 NTSANESS
+608 NASANESS

>member
-1 MGTDCKF
+1 
-8 IRDSGKNSVTNT
+8 
-20 GLCGIIK
+20 
-27 LNKYL
+27 

-68 KDDTDVAPAPRQVQA
+68 KDDNA
-83 AIMNG
+83 AIAAPVRTQIVLEPESP
-88 KDPTTTETMKKGETI
+88 KTVTLKIGEQI
-103 QLVVK
+103 KLSVGYISAGEK
-108 QDDDSSEKQTAGSG
+108 SENKTAGSG
-122 SGNPSESESDWEIQE
+122 ESASKETKWSVINDSDA
-137 QQGQNVIELAPKT
+137 VIVDEKT
-150 GIVKAK
+150 GVVTAK
-156 EAGEATVVKRVTG
+156 KEGEAQVGKILADGREILCTIKVSGYAVKQITIEG
-169 GVAACK
+169 
-175 IIVDDK
+175 
-181 TAVEKLVIKGSQD
+181 TQE
-194 MRVGETQKLQL
+194 MRIGETQNLKL
-205 SIEPEQAQNDAEVT
+205 SITPTEAQDDAKVT
-219 WKSDQPEILSVDE
+219 WKSDRPEILSVDE

-254 GKLTISVNPNLTAL
+254 GKLTISVQPGLTGILL
-268 KIVPDS
+268 KPQ
-274 MKMFVGDSIA
+274 KMELHVGESA
-284 VQIEATPADAN
+284 GIEADPVPADADLEGLTWN
-295 LDALQWKS
+295 SS
-303 DNAEIAYYKDGR
+303 DESVAYYKDGT
-315 IYGVGVG
+315 IYAAGAG
-322 TTRITASVGDVTAS
+322 TAKITASVGSVSAACD
-336 CTVRVAINGSI
+336 VRVVIDGGITITPNRV
-347 SLDKKSMTLQVGKT
+347 SLET
-361 GQLQANTTGALEG
+361 GNSKQLTANATGDLKG

-437 NNNIIGT
+437 NNNITGT

-452 STFLYM
+452 STFLYV

-489 DVVYLTIDSK
+489 DAVYLTIDSK

-543 VGLLLTPEQANSG
+543 VGLLLTPEQANGG

>member
-8 IRDSGKNSVTNT
+8 IRDFSKNSVTNT

-56 VLVCGAVAAAVP
+56 VLVCGAVAVAVP
-68 KDDTDVAPAPRQVQA
+68 KDDQGTTPVPRQVPVE
-83 AIMNG
+83 IVTG
-88 KDPTTTETMKKGETI
+88 DSKTSVSMKQNEQI

-108 QDDDSSEKQTAGSG
+108 EESQPEQPMTGSG
-122 SGNPSESESDWEIQE
+122 SGNPSDSESEWEIKE
-137 QQGQNVIELAPKT
+137 GNDIIELDGTT
-150 GIVKAK
+150 GVVSAKKAGIA
-156 EAGEATVVKRVTG
+156 EVAKRVKG
-169 GVAACK
+169 GVAAC
-175 IIVDDK
+175 
-181 TAVEKLVIKGSQD
+181 VIKVSGYAVKQITIEGTQE
-194 MRVGETQKLQL
+194 MRIGETQNLKL
-205 SIEPEQAQNDAEVT
+205 SIMPTEAQNDANVT
-219 WKSDQPEILSVDE
+219 WTSDRPEILSVDE

-246 TATADSVQ
+246 TATADSAQ
-254 GKLTISVNPNLTAL
+254 GKLTISVQPGLTGILL
-268 KIVPDS
+268 KPQKIELH
-274 MKMFVGDSIA
+274 VGESA
-284 VQIEATPADAN
+284 GIEADPVPADADLEGLTWN
-295 LDALQWKS
+295 SS
-303 DNAEIAYYKDGR
+303 DESVAYYKDGT
-315 IYGVGVG
+315 IYAAGAG
-322 TTRITASVGDVTAS
+322 TAKIMASVGSVSATCD
-336 CTVRVAINGSI
+336 VRVVVDGGITITPNRV
-347 SLDKKSMTLQVGKT
+347 SLET
-361 GQLQANTTGALEG
+361 GNSKQLTANTTGDLKG
-374 QKITWRS
+374 QKITWHS

-389 DAAGKVRANKEGSA
+389 DASGKVRANKEGSA
-403 EITAEALGVK
+403 EITAEALGAK
-413 AACQVTVTGSKKQPD
+413 AACQVTVTGGKKQPD

-437 NNNIIGT
+437 NNNITGT
-444 KRPITGIG
+444 KKPITGTG

-489 DVVYLTIDSK
+489 DAVYLTIDSK

-543 VGLLLTPEQANSG
+543 VGLLLTPEQANGG

>member
-68 KDDTDVAPAPRQVQA
+68 KDDNA
-83 AIMNG
+83 AIAAPVR
-88 KDPTTTETMKKGETI
+88 KQIVLEPDKPRTATMKIGE
-103 QLVVK
+103 QVK
-108 QDDDSSEKQTAGSG
+108 LAIGYANAGIKSESQGSG
-122 SGNPSESESDWEIQE
+122 SGEESGQDTPWGILDDSDAVTVDAETGVVTAEKEGTATIGKNLADGREILCTIKVSGYAVKQITIEGTQE
-137 QQGQNVIELAPKT
+137 
-150 GIVKAK
+150 
-156 EAGEATVVKRVTG
+156 
-169 GVAACK
+169 
-175 IIVDDK
+175 
-181 TAVEKLVIKGSQD
+181 
-194 MRVGETQKLQL
+194 MRIGETQKLQL

-284 VQIEATPADAN
+284 VQIETTPADAN

-315 IYGVGVG
+315 IYGIGVG

-452 STFLYM
+452 STFLYV

-489 DVVYLTIDSK
+489 DAVYLTIDSK

-537 TGDGNS
+537 MGDGNS

>member
-32 MRGTQGDDNDVKK
+32 MRGTQGDDNGVKK

-68 KDDTDVAPAPRQVQA
+68 KDDNA
-83 AIMNG
+83 AIAAPVRTQIVLEPENPKTVTLKIGEQIKLSVGSANIG
-88 KDPTTTETMKKGETI
+88 KK
-103 QLVVK
+103 
-108 QDDDSSEKQTAGSG
+108 SENQAAGSG
-122 SGNPSESESDWEIQE
+122 ESADKETKWGVINDSDA
-137 QQGQNVIELAPKT
+137 VIVDEET
-150 GIVKAK
+150 GVVTAK
-156 EAGEATVVKRVTG
+156 KEGEAQVGKILADGREILCTIKVSGYAVKQITIEG
-169 GVAACK
+169 
-175 IIVDDK
+175 
-181 TAVEKLVIKGSQD
+181 TQE
-194 MRVGETQKLQL
+194 MRIGETQNLKL
-205 SIEPEQAQNDAEVT
+205 SITPTEAQDDAKVT
-219 WKSDQPEILSVDE
+219 WKSDRPEILSVDE

-284 VQIEATPADAN
+284 VQIETTPADAN

-315 IYGVGVG
+315 IYGIGVG

-437 NNNIIGT
+437 NNNITGT

-489 DVVYLTIDSK
+489 DAVYLTIDSK

-508 DTLSANAMQA
+508 DTLSANAVQA

-537 TGDGNS
+537 TGNGNS

-640 DGSVAT
+640 DGGVAT

>member
-68 KDDTDVAPAPRQVQA
+68 KDDNA
-83 AIMNG
+83 AIAAPVRTQIVLEPENP
-88 KDPTTTETMKKGETI
+88 KTVTLKIGEQI
-103 QLVVK
+103 KLSVGYISAGEK
-108 QDDDSSEKQTAGSG
+108 SENKTAGSG
-122 SGNPSESESDWEIQE
+122 ESASKETKWGVINDSDAVMIDEE
-137 QQGQNVIELAPKT
+137 T
-150 GIVKAK
+150 GVVTAK
-156 EAGEATVVKRVTG
+156 KEGEAQVGKILADGREILCTIKVSGYAVKQITIEG
-169 GVAACK
+169 
-175 IIVDDK
+175 
-181 TAVEKLVIKGSQD
+181 TQE
-194 MRVGETQKLQL
+194 MRIGETQKLQL

-254 GKLTISVNPNLTAL
+254 GKLTISVQPGLTGILL
-268 KIVPDS
+268 KPQ
-274 MKMFVGDSIA
+274 KMELRVGESA
-284 VQIEATPADAN
+284 GIEADPVPADADLEGLTWN
-295 LDALQWKS
+295 SS
-303 DNAEIAYYKDGR
+303 DESVAYYKDGT
-315 IYGVGVG
+315 IYAAGAG
-322 TTRITASVGDVTAS
+322 TAKITASVGSVSAACD
-336 CTVRVAINGSI
+336 VRVVIDGGITITPNRV
-347 SLDKKSMTLQVGKT
+347 SLET
-361 GQLQANTTGALEG
+361 GNSKQLTANATGDLKG
-374 QKITWRS
+374 RKITWRS

-428 NNKPTNNKP
+428 NNKPTDNKP
-437 NNNIIGT
+437 NNNITGT

-489 DVVYLTIDSK
+489 DAVYLTIDSK

-537 TGDGNS
+537 TGNGNS
-543 VGLLLTPEQANSG
+543 IGLLLTPEQANGG

>member
-68 KDDTDVAPAPRQVQA
+68 KDDQGTTPAPRQVPVD
-83 AIMNG
+83 IVTG
-88 KDPTTTETMKKGETI
+88 DSRTSVSMKQNEQI

-108 QDDDSSEKQTAGSG
+108 EENQSEQPMTGSG
-122 SGNPSESESDWEIQE
+122 SGNPSDSESEWEIKK
-137 QQGQNVIELAPKT
+137 GSDIIELDGTT
-150 GIVKAK
+150 GVVSAKKAGTA
-156 EAGEATVVKRVTG
+156 EVAKRVKG
-169 GVAACK
+169 GVAACV
-175 IIVDDK
+175 IEVSGY
-181 TAVEKLVIKGSQD
+181 AVEQITVKGAQE
-194 MRVGETQKLQL
+194 MRIGETQNLKL
-205 SIEPEQAQNDAEVT
+205 SITPTEAQDDAKVT
-219 WKSDQPEILSVDE
+219 WKSDRPEILSVDE
-232 TGKVTAH
+232 TGKVTAQ

-254 GKLTISVNPNLTAL
+254 GKLTISVQPGLTGILL
-268 KIVPDS
+268 KPQ
-274 MKMFVGDSIA
+274 KMELHVGESA
-284 VQIEATPADAN
+284 GIEADPVPADADLEGLTWN
-295 LDALQWKS
+295 SS
-303 DNAEIAYYKDGR
+303 DESVAYYKDGT
-315 IYGVGVG
+315 IYAAGAG
-322 TTRITASVGDVTAS
+322 TAKITASVGSVSAACD
-336 CTVRVAINGSI
+336 VRVVIDGGITITPNRV
-347 SLDKKSMTLQVGKT
+347 SLET
-361 GQLQANTTGALEG
+361 GNSKQLTANATGDLKG

-437 NNNIIGT
+437 NNNITGT

-489 DVVYLTIDSK
+489 DAVYLTIDSK

-537 TGDGNS
+537 TGNGNS
-543 VGLLLTPEQANSG
+543 VGLLLTPEQANGG

-640 DGSVAT
+640 DGSVTT

>member
-1 MGTDCKF
+1 
-8 IRDSGKNSVTNT
+8 
-20 GLCGIIK
+20 
-27 LNKYL
+27 

-68 KDDTDVAPAPRQVQA
+68 KDDNA
-83 AIMNG
+83 AIAAPVRTQIVLEPESP
-88 KDPTTTETMKKGETI
+88 KTVTLKIGEQI
-103 QLVVK
+103 KLSVGYISAGEK
-108 QDDDSSEKQTAGSG
+108 SENKTAGSG
-122 SGNPSESESDWEIQE
+122 ESASKETKWSVINDSDA
-137 QQGQNVIELAPKT
+137 VIVDEKT
-150 GIVKAK
+150 GVVTAK
-156 EAGEATVVKRVTG
+156 KEGEAQVGKILADGREILCTIKVSGYAVKQITIEG
-169 GVAACK
+169 
-175 IIVDDK
+175 
-181 TAVEKLVIKGSQD
+181 TQE
-194 MRVGETQKLQL
+194 MRIGETQNLKL
-205 SIEPEQAQNDAEVT
+205 SITPTEAQDDAKVT
-219 WKSDQPEILSVDE
+219 WKSDRPEILSVDE

-254 GKLTISVNPNLTAL
+254 GKLTISVQPGLTGILL
-268 KIVPDS
+268 KPQ
-274 MKMFVGDSIA
+274 KMELHVGESA
-284 VQIEATPADAN
+284 GIEADPVPADADLEGLTWN
-295 LDALQWKS
+295 SS
-303 DNAEIAYYKDGR
+303 DESVAYYKDGT
-315 IYGVGVG
+315 IYAAGAG
-322 TTRITASVGDVTAS
+322 TAKITASVGSVSAACD
-336 CTVRVAINGSI
+336 VRVVIDGGITITPNRV
-347 SLDKKSMTLQVGKT
+347 SLET
-361 GQLQANTTGALEG
+361 GNSKQLTANATGDLKG

-452 STFLYM
+452 STFLYV

-489 DVVYLTIDSK
+489 DAVYLTIDSK

-537 TGDGNS
+537 TGNGNS

>member
-68 KDDTDVAPAPRQVQA
+68 KDDQGTTPAPRQVPVE
-83 AIMNG
+83 IVTG
-88 KDPTTTETMKKGETI
+88 DSRTSVSMKQNEKI

-108 QDDDSSEKQTAGSG
+108 EESQPEQPMTGSG
-122 SGNPSESESDWEIQE
+122 SGTPSDSKSEWKIEKGNDI
-137 QQGQNVIELAPKT
+137 IELDGTT
-150 GIVKAK
+150 GVVSAKKAGTA
-156 EAGEATVVKRVTG
+156 EVAKRVKG
-169 GVAACK
+169 GVAACV
-175 IIVDDK
+175 IEVSGY
-181 TAVEKLVIKGSQD
+181 AVEQITVKGAQE
-194 MRVGETQKLQL
+194 MRIGETQNLKP
-205 SIEPEQAQNDAEVT
+205 SITPIEAQDDANVT
-219 WKSDQPEILSVDE
+219 WTSDRPEILSVDE

-246 TATADSVQ
+246 TATADSVH
-254 GKLTISVNPNLTAL
+254 GELTISVNPNLTAL
-268 KIVPDS
+268 KIVPDR

-284 VQIEATPADAN
+284 VQIETTPADAN

-437 NNNIIGT
+437 NNNITGT

-489 DVVYLTIDSK
+489 DAVYLTIDSK

-537 TGDGNS
+537 TGNGNS
-543 VGLLLTPEQANSG
+543 IGLLLTPEQANGG

-640 DGSVAT
+640 DGSVTT

>member
-1 MGTDCKF
+1 M
-8 IRDSGKNSVTNT
+8 
-20 GLCGIIK
+20 
-27 LNKYL
+27 
-32 MRGTQGDDNDVKK
+32 
-45 MTKLLCALLCG
+45 
-56 VLVCGAVAAAVP
+56 
-68 KDDTDVAPAPRQVQA
+68 
-83 AIMNG
+83 
-88 KDPTTTETMKKGETI
+88 
-103 QLVVK
+103 
-108 QDDDSSEKQTAGSG
+108 
-122 SGNPSESESDWEIQE
+122 
-137 QQGQNVIELAPKT
+137 
-150 GIVKAK
+150 
-156 EAGEATVVKRVTG
+156 
-169 GVAACK
+169 
-175 IIVDDK
+175 
-181 TAVEKLVIKGSQD
+181 
-194 MRVGETQKLQL
+194 
-205 SIEPEQAQNDAEVT
+205 
-219 WKSDQPEILSVDE
+219 
-232 TGKVTAH
+232 
-239 QSGSATI
+239 
-246 TATADSVQ
+246 
-254 GKLTISVNPNLTAL
+254 
-268 KIVPDS
+268 
-274 MKMFVGDSIA
+274 
-284 VQIEATPADAN
+284 
-295 LDALQWKS
+295 
-303 DNAEIAYYKDGR
+303 
-315 IYGVGVG
+315 
-322 TTRITASVGDVTAS
+322 
-336 CTVRVAINGSI
+336 
-347 SLDKKSMTLQVGKT
+347 
-361 GQLQANTTGALEG
+361 
-374 QKITWRS
+374 
-381 SNPAVASV
+381 
-389 DAAGKVRANKEGSA
+389 RANKEGSA

-437 NNNIIGT
+437 NNNITGT
-444 KRPITGIG
+444 KKPITGTG

-489 DVVYLTIDSK
+489 DAVYLTIDSK

-543 VGLLLTPEQANSG
+543 VGLLLTPEQANGG

-616 QAADASYRAVS
+616 QAADASYQAVS

>member
-8 IRDSGKNSVTNT
+8 IRDFSKNSVTNT

-32 MRGTQGDDNDVKK
+32 MRGSQGDDNDVKK

-56 VLVCGAVAAAVP
+56 VLVCGAVAVAVP
-68 KDDTDVAPAPRQVQA
+68 KDDQGTTPVPRQVPVG
-83 AIMNG
+83 IVTG
-88 KDPTTTETMKKGETI
+88 DSKTSVSMKQNEQI

-108 QDDDSSEKQTAGSG
+108 EESQPEQPMTGSG
-122 SGNPSESESDWEIQE
+122 SGNPSDSESEWEIKE
-137 QQGQNVIELAPKT
+137 GNDIIELDGTT
-150 GIVKAK
+150 GVVSAKKAGIA
-156 EAGEATVVKRVTG
+156 EVAKRVKG
-169 GVAACK
+169 GVAACV
-175 IIVDDK
+175 IEVSGY
-181 TAVEKLVIKGSQD
+181 AVKQITIEGAQE
-194 MRVGETQKLQL
+194 MRIGETQNLKL
-205 SIEPEQAQNDAEVT
+205 SIMPTEAQDDANVT
-219 WKSDQPEILSVDE
+219 WTSDRPEILSVDE

-246 TATADSVQ
+246 TATADSAQ
-254 GKLTISVNPNLTAL
+254 GKLTISVQPGLTGILL
-268 KIVPDS
+268 KPQ
-274 MKMFVGDSIA
+274 KMELHVGESA
-284 VQIEATPADAN
+284 GIEADPVPADADLEGLTWN
-295 LDALQWKS
+295 SS
-303 DNAEIAYYKDGR
+303 DESVAYYKDGT
-315 IYGVGVG
+315 IYAAGAG
-322 TTRITASVGDVTAS
+322 TAKITASVGSVSATCD
-336 CTVRVAINGSI
+336 VRVVVDGGITITPNRV
-347 SLDKKSMTLQVGKT
+347 SLET
-361 GQLQANTTGALEG
+361 GNSKQLTANTTGDLKG

-389 DAAGKVRANKEGSA
+389 DASGKVHANKEGSA
-403 EITAEALGVK
+403 EITAEALGAK

-437 NNNIIGT
+437 NNNITGT
-444 KRPITGIG
+444 KRPITGTG
-452 STFLYM
+452 STFLYV

-489 DVVYLTIDSK
+489 DAIYLTIDSK

-640 DGSVAT
+640 DGTVAT

>member
-68 KDDTDVAPAPRQVQA
+68 KDDNA
-83 AIMNG
+83 AIAAPVRTQIVLEPESQKTVTLKIGEQIKLAVGSANIG
-88 KDPTTTETMKKGETI
+88 KK
-103 QLVVK
+103 
-108 QDDDSSEKQTAGSG
+108 SENQAAGSG
-122 SGNPSESESDWEIQE
+122 ESADKDTNWGIWDGDSDAVTVEKESGVVTAE
-137 QQGQNVIELAPKT
+137 KT
-150 GIVKAK
+150 GT
-156 EAGEATVVKRVTG
+156 ATVGKILGDGRKVSCTITVSGYAVKQITIEG
-169 GVAACK
+169 
-175 IIVDDK
+175 
-181 TAVEKLVIKGSQD
+181 TQE
-194 MRVGETQKLQL
+194 MRIGETQKLQL
-205 SIEPEQAQNDAEVT
+205 SIKPEQAQNDAEVT

-254 GKLTISVNPNLTAL
+254 GKLTISVQPGLTGILL
-268 KIVPDS
+268 KPQ
-274 MKMFVGDSIA
+274 KMELHVGESA
-284 VQIEATPADAN
+284 GIEADPVPADADLEGLTWN
-295 LDALQWKS
+295 SS
-303 DNAEIAYYKDGR
+303 DESVAYYKDGT
-315 IYGVGVG
+315 IYAAGAG
-322 TTRITASVGDVTAS
+322 TAKITASVGSVSATCD
-336 CTVRVAINGSI
+336 VRVVIDGGITITPNRV
-347 SLDKKSMTLQVGKT
+347 SLET
-361 GQLQANTTGALEG
+361 GNSKQLTANTTGDLKG

-389 DAAGKVRANKEGSA
+389 DAAGKVRANKAGSA

-437 NNNIIGT
+437 NNNITGT
-444 KRPITGIG
+444 KRPIIGTG
-452 STFLYM
+452 STYLFV

-489 DVVYLTIDSK
+489 DAVYLTIDSK

-537 TGDGNS
+537 TGNGNS

-595 HALLNAGYRVWDW
+595 HALLNTGYRVWDW

>member
-8 IRDSGKNSVTNT
+8 IRDFSKNSVTNT

-32 MRGTQGDDNDVKK
+32 MRGSQGDDNDVKK

-56 VLVCGAVAAAVP
+56 VLVCGAVAVAVP
-68 KDDTDVAPAPRQVQA
+68 KDDNA
-83 AIMNG
+83 AIAAPVRTQIVLEPENQ
-88 KDPTTTETMKKGETI
+88 KTVTLKIGEQI
-103 QLVVK
+103 KLAVGYISAGEK
-108 QDDDSSEKQTAGSG
+108 SENKTAGSG
-122 SGNPSESESDWEIQE
+122 ESTSKETKWGVINDSDA
-137 QQGQNVIELAPKT
+137 VIVDEET
-150 GIVKAK
+150 GVVTAEK
-156 EAGEATVVKRVTG
+156 EGEAQVGKILADGREVLCTIKVSGYAVKQITIEG
-169 GVAACK
+169 AQ
-175 IIVDDK
+175 
-181 TAVEKLVIKGSQD
+181 E
-194 MRVGETQKLQL
+194 MRIGETQNLKL
-205 SIEPEQAQNDAEVT
+205 SIKPTEAQDDANVT
-219 WKSDQPEILSVDE
+219 WKSDRPEILSVDE

-246 TATADSVQ
+246 TATADSAQ

-284 VQIEATPADAN
+284 VQIETTPADAN

-315 IYGVGVG
+315 IYGIGVG

-437 NNNIIGT
+437 NNNITGT
-444 KRPITGIG
+444 KRPITGTG

-489 DVVYLTIDSK
+489 DAVYLTIDSK

-543 VGLLLTPEQANSG
+543 VGLLLTPEQANGG

-616 QAADASYRAVS
+616 QAADASYQAVS